1 MSRLKSAA
9 WVSGDPFHAE
19 VRRQVALYFQQE
31 GTDSRGGARVWR
43 KAMLMLAWLA
53 ASWATFVFTT
63 TGLAATVMIAVSAG
77 LAMAGIG
84 FNVQHDGSH
93 RSLSRRRWM
102 NRIAAASLDLLG
114 GSSYIWHWKHNV
126 LHHSSPNVSGVDE
139 DIDLGSLG
147 RLSPLQEWRPLYRY
161 QHVYLWFAYA
171 FLPFKWHW
179 YDDFAAFLRGR
190 IGSQN
195 IPRSRGAVVGLLI
208 GKSVFVTWAL
218 LLPFLFQPAER
229 AVLFYVTCCCVLG
242 FTLSSVFQ
250 LAHCAPECFD
260 PPVND
265 AQRPSWA
272 AHQVASTV
280 NFAGSNRLLGW
291 YVGGLNF
298 QIEHHLFPGVS
309 HVHYQKLAPL
319 VASVCGKYGVRYTSR
334 ATVWQAIRAHH
345 RWLRHL
351 GQAESAALLYVDR
364 AGGAPCGTDRRRPD
378 LPATGRMSGDHNTPY
393 KTPQ

>member
-1 MSRLKSAA
+1 MSRLKAAA
-9 WVSGDPFHAE
+9 WVSGDPFHTE

-31 GTDSRGGARVWR
+31 GSDSKGGARVCR
-43 KAMLMLAWLA
+43 KAMLLLAWLA

-63 TGLAATVMIAVSAG
+63 TGLPATMMLAASAG

-84 FNVQHDGSH
+84 FNIQHDGSH

-139 DIDLGSLG
+139 DIDLGGLG

-190 IGSQN
+190 VGAQN

-218 LLPFLFQPAER
+218 LLPLLFQPAGR
-229 AVLFYVTCCCVLG
+229 VLLFYVTCCCVLG
-242 FTLSSVFQ
+242 LTLSSVFQ
-250 LAHCAPECFD
+250 MAHCVPEGFD

-280 NFAGSNRLLGW
+280 NFAGCQPPARM
-291 YVGGLNF
+291 
-298 QIEHHLFPGVS
+298 
-309 HVHYQKLAPL
+309 
-319 VASVCGKYGVRYTSR
+319 VCGRTEFSDRAPSVSRRQPRALPEAGASGCLGVR
-334 ATVWQAIRAHH
+334 
-345 RWLRHL
+345 
-351 GQAESAALLYVDR
+351 
-364 AGGAPCGTDRRRPD
+364 
-378 LPATGRMSGDHNTPY
+378 
-393 KTPQ
+393 

>member
-1 MSRLKSAA
+1 MSRQKTAA
-9 WVSGDPFHAE
+9 WVSGDPFHTE
-19 VRRQVALYFQQE
+19 VRRQVTLYFQQE
-31 GTDSRGGARVWR
+31 GTDSKGGARVWR
-43 KAMLMLAWLA
+43 KATLLLAWLA
-53 ASWATFVFTT
+53 ASWATFVFSA
-63 TGLAATVMIAVSAG
+63 TGLAATMIIAASAG

-84 FNVQHDGSH
+84 FNIQHDGSH

-139 DIDLGSLG
+139 DIDLGGLG
-147 RLSPLQEWRPLYRY
+147 RLSPLQEWRPVYRY
-161 QHVYLWFAYA
+161 QHVYLWFAYG

-195 IPRSRGAVVGLLI
+195 IPRSRGAVVGLVI

-218 LLPFLFQPAER
+218 LLPLLFQPAER
-229 AVLFYVTCCCVLG
+229 VLLFYVTCCCVLG

-250 LAHCAPECFD
+250 LAHCVPECFD
-260 PPVND
+260 SPVND
-265 AQRPSWA
+265 AQRPCWA

-280 NFAGSNRLLGW
+280 NFAGANRLLGW

-319 VASVCGKYGVRYTSR
+319 VASVCRRYGVRYTSR
-334 ATVWQAIRAHH
+334 ATLWQAIQAHH

-351 GQAESAALLYVDR
+351 GQPESAALLHVNR
-364 AGGAPCGTDRRRPD
+364 ADPAPAPRPG
-378 LPATGRMSGDHNTPY
+378 PHR
-393 KTPQ
+393 